1 MSTDSDAAMLQ
12 RRNHELEIL
21 NAIAQA
27 LNRETDLDR
36 ALRVT
41 LAHVADL
48 CNMQTGW
55 IWLIDEESGD
65 PYLAVAQQLPP
76 ALAENPHRMSGET
89 YCYCLDTYQKGDM
102 RGAANVK
109 IVTCTRLE
117 GLVDDADGLRYHA
130 SIPLYAHGK
139 KLGILNVVS
148 RDWQELS
155 KDDLRLLYTVGDLLS
170 MAIERVRLFERSAQA
185 GAAEERSRLAR
196 ELHDTLAQGLTALAL
211 QLETADALLESDP
224 ERARHMIQQALGQVR
239 ANLDETRRSVQDL
252 RSRSLEH
259 GTFADALRKL
269 AQDYAARWKL
279 ALDLEL
285 QPGIALPA
293 RVESALY
300 RVAQEALTN
309 IVRHARAEKIR
320 LTLTADAG
328 EVRLRIHDDGRG
340 FDPAQVCPGRFG
352 LIGMNERVKL
362 LDGHLTITSAPD
374 SGVCIEAVI
383 PLGDDRAR
391 HEAQG

>member
-1 MSTDSDAAMLQ
+1 MTTDSDADMLQ
-12 RRNHELEIL
+12 RRNRELEIL

-27 LNRETDLDR
+27 LNREVDLDR

-41 LAHVADL
+41 LAHVAEL

-55 IWLIDEESGD
+55 VWLIDDESGD
-65 PYLAVAQQLPP
+65 PYLAVVQHMPP
-76 ALAENPHRMSGET
+76 ALAENPHRMSGTT

-102 RGAANVK
+102 RGAANVS

-117 GLVDDADGLRYHA
+117 GLVDGADGLRYHA

-139 KLGILNVVS
+139 KLGMLNVAS

-155 KDDLRLLYTVGDLLS
+155 KDELRLLYTVGDLLS
-170 MAIERVRLFERSAQA
+170 MAIERARLYQQSAQA

-196 ELHDTLAQGLTALAL
+196 ELHDTLAQGLTALTL

-252 RSRSLEH
+252 RSRSLEQ
-259 GTFADALRKL
+259 GPFSEALRKL
-269 AQDYAARWKL
+269 AEDHAGRWKL
-279 ALDLEL
+279 ALDLDL
-285 QPGIALPA
+285 QPVAALPP

-309 IVRHARAEKIR
+309 VVRHARAHTVTLKLRVDAHAAR
-320 LTLTADAG
+320 LH
-328 EVRLRIHDDGRG
+328 VHDDGRG
-340 FDPAQVCPGRFG
+340 FDPDNVRPGRFG

-362 LDGHLTITSAPD
+362 LGGQLTITSAPE
-374 SGVCIEAVI
+374 GGACIEAVI
-383 PLGDDRAR
+383 PLADDTMR
-391 HEAQG
+391 QMK

>member
-1 MSTDSDAAMLQ
+1 MTTDSDADMLQ

-27 LNRETDLDR
+27 LNREVDLDR

-41 LAHVADL
+41 LAHVAEL

-55 IWLIDEESGD
+55 VWLIDEETGD
-65 PYLAVAQQLPP
+65 PYLAVVQHMPP
-76 ALAENPHRMSGET
+76 ALAEDPPRMSGTT

-102 RGAANVK
+102 RGAANVS

-117 GLVDDADGLRYHA
+117 GLVDGADGLRYHA
-130 SIPLYAHGK
+130 SVPLYAHGK
-139 KLGILNVVS
+139 KLGMLNVAS

-155 KDDLRLLYTVGDLLS
+155 KDELRLLYTVGDLLS
-170 MAIERVRLFERSAQA
+170 MAIERARLYQHSAQA

-196 ELHDTLAQGLTALAL
+196 ELHDTLAQGLTALTL

-224 ERARHMIQQALGQVR
+224 ARARHMIQQALGQVR

-259 GTFADALRKL
+259 GPFSEALRKL
-269 AQDYAARWKL
+269 AEDHAGRWKL
-279 ALDLEL
+279 ALDLNL
-285 QPGIALPA
+285 QPVAALPP

-309 IVRHARAEKIR
+309 IVRHARAHTVTLKLRVDAREAR
-320 LTLTADAG
+320 LH
-328 EVRLRIHDDGRG
+328 VHDDGRG
-340 FDPAQVCPGRFG
+340 FDPDHVRPGRFG

-362 LDGHLTITSAPD
+362 LGGQLTITSAPE
-374 SGVCIEAVI
+374 GGACIEAVI
-383 PLGDDRAR
+383 PLGESLAQ
-391 HEAQG
+391 HEA